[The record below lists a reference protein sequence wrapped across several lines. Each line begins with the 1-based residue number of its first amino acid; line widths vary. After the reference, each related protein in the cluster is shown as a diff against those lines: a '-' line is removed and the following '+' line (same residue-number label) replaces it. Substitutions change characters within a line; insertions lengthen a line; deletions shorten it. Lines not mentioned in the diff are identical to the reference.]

1 MNETTAKANS
11 RGRRAGGIILFA
23 CVVIAIC
30 LFVLTNLGII
40 AVGIFMLLL
49 VALIVIGI
57 ICIGIAIFAIPL
69 YIMKDTKVEP
79 GAYELDEIAEVNK
92 RKDH

>member
-23 CVVIAIC
+23 CVVIAIL
-30 LFVLTNLGII
+30 LFALANLGII
-40 AVGIFMLLL
+40 AAGIFMLLL

-57 ICIGIAIFAIPL
+57 ICIGAAVFAIPM
-69 YIMKDTKVEP
+69 YMMKGTKVEP
-79 GAYELDEIAEVNK
+79 GTYELDEVVAVNK

>member
-1 MNETTAKANS
+1 MTEITSEAN
-11 RGRRAGGIILFA
+11 RWGRRAGGIILFA
-23 CVVIAIC
+23 CVFIAII
-30 LFVLTNLGII
+30 LFILSNLGII
-40 AVGIFMLLL
+40 AAGFFILLFL
-49 VALIVIGI
+49 ALIVIGI